1 MPYRFTREAS
11 LVTPTAAGDHRRRY
25 GDDGGEHGP
34 SDAPFAALKAET
46 TAKDP
51 PPIIPSLADPS
62 GNTAL
67 R

>member
-1 MPYRFTREAS
+1 M
-11 LVTPTAAGDHRRRY
+11 TPTAAGDHRRRY